1 MVFSSII
8 FILFFLPVFLAVY
21 YMVPRF
27 ARNYVILTFSIVF
40 FAWGAPDFLPFLLV
54 SCIVNF
60 YFGLFIGK
68 NPEKKIKRLL
78 VGLSVAINLGLL
90 FYFKYANFF
99 LENIGFLR
107 HLMGSPE
114 LSWERIVLPIG
125 ISFFTFQSITYTVDI
140 FRTSII
146 PISRAALQN
155 SGAAGT

>member
-1 MVFSSII
+1 M
-8 FILFFLPVFLAVY
+8 
-21 YMVPRF
+21 
-27 ARNYVILTFSIVF
+27 
-40 FAWGAPDFLPFLLV
+40 
-54 SCIVNF
+54 NF